1 MKIYEEKSIKDFEFW
16 AGAREF
22 ADHLSDDE
30 WDILEAYLSETYP
43 EGIANTDLN
52 DLFWF
57 DNEILLEILNVSE
70 EDFWNR

>member
-1 MKIYEEKSIKDFEFW
+1 MKIYEEKSTKDFEFW

-22 ADHLSDDE
+22 ADRLSDDE
-30 WDILEAYLSETYP
+30 WDILEAYLSEMYP
-43 EGIANTDLN
+43 DCIGNGDLN

-57 DNEILLEILNVSE
+57 DNEMLLEVLNVSE